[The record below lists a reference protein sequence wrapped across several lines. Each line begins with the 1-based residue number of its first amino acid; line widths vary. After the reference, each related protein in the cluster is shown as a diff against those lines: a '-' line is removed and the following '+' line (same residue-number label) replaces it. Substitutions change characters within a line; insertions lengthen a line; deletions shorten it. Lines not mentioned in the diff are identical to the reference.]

1 MKKQKT
7 TIKAQVKKTYQGPT
21 VERIALDT
29 DIALVMSS
37 SVPGQPPMMPEAPG
51 GFIQKIFKFGA

>member
-21 VERIALDT
+21 IERITLDT
-29 DIALVMSS
+29 DIALVMN
-37 SVPGQPPMMPEAPG
+37 SVPGPPMMPEAPG

>member
-7 TIKAQVKKTYQGPT
+7 TIQAQVKKTCQAPT

-29 DIALVMSS
+29 DIALVMSL
-37 SVPGQPPMMPEAPG
+37 VPGQPMMPEAPG
-51 GFIQKIFKFGA
+51 GFIQKIFKL